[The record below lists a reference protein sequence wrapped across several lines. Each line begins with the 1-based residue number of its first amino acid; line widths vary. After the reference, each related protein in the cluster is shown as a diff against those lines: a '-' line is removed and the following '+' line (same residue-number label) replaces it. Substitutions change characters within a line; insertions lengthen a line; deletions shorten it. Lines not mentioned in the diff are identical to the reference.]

1 VNRIRF
7 HELARRELF
16 EARDYYDDLVYRLG
30 EKFII
35 EIERCLNIIK
45 TNPLAY
51 PVVKQ
56 NVRKAVV
63 IKFPFSILYRL
74 ERIIFIF
81 WQLCIRN
88 GNQSIGLKE
97 CRALNH
103 APTFHV

>member
-1 VNRIRF
+1 MNRIRF
-7 HELARRELF
+7 HELARREFL

-30 EKFII
+30 EKFVI
-35 EIERCLNIIK
+35 EVERCLNIIK

-74 ERIIFIF
+74 EKDNIYILAVMHQKRKPKYWAERI
-81 WQLCIRN
+81 
-88 GNQSIGLKE
+88 
-97 CRALNH
+97 
-103 APTFHV
+103 